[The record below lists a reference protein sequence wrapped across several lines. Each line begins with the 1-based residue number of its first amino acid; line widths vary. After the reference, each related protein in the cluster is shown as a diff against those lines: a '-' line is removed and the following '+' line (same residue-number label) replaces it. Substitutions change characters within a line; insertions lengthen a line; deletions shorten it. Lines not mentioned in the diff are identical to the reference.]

1 MIEVTKLAQEKIN
14 EYFKEKVIDL
24 AIRIY
29 MNQGGWSGPSLA
41 MALDE
46 PNENDDSHET
56 AGINYLIDKKL
67 SEHVGAVKIDFVEQG
82 WRSGFVV
89 SHVKPVTDG
98 HSACGTSCSC

>member
-14 EYFKEKVIDL
+14 DYFKEKDIDS
-24 AIRIY
+24 AIKIY
-29 MNQGGWSGPSLA
+29 MNQGGWSGHSLA

-46 PNENDDSHET
+46 PNENDDSYET
-56 AGINYLIDKKL
+56 AGITYLIDKKL
-67 SEHVGAVKIDFVEQG
+67 SEHVGAVKIDFVKQG

-89 SHVKPVTDG
+89 SSDKPVIDS